1 MAGTRIANTATRVT
15 HSSLSLASR
24 EGTEHPA
31 VVEWN
36 AKRRRLV
43 LRVFNTK
50 TVDRQQHEAARD
62 PAPLYAT
69 ESSNSPDHD
78 AQVTVVG
85 PSQRRYQ
92 PNSFGPQP
100 RNDTQ
105 YGNSEPAFQSNG
117 LVGEESNCKQFEPV
131 RTVVGGEGYNKR
143 LHAEKP
149 AFNSVVGNT
158 ITTTG
163 GRLEHDSRQYADV
176 DLGAQHRAQVIT
188 NRPNFQS
195 NDSETVDYYAGSKSF
210 PQGPVHNRKSGSVH
224 DSSAFLFYPG
234 TVNIRRYPTHLNR
247 IHKIK
252 GSVDYLLGDER
263 LQSIIFDPLDRDTG
277 AGITLH
283 PLHYRTK
290 VLEHRAARR
299 QGTMNKFPSKRPS
312 TPENLKGLSAKHY
325 LKTLRGKDAET
336 ELRRYQQTSEVRRRD
351 WSPSETVVFEEDLV
365 EEDDYTDTR
374 TASTSSNSTVYLIRT
389 VKKPNR
395 YGSNGR
401 TNTKKAE
408 PESNQA
414 AEEPHRRKTILE
426 PVTMQGTQDEDRGQ
440 RARPK
445 KTKRVK
451 NSVTQTSE
459 DKLQDDT
466 AAENTP
472 MPRFITPR
480 KQKRSVGL
488 QTVIEEDLR
497 EQASTNPDS
506 TSRTIRP
513 KKTTIAI
520 QTDIPKTSKP
530 MKTTVGTQTME
541 QETASKATS
550 EGSLSRRQ
558 KEKHDFSGQTED
570 LLTKTSD
577 QQTSE
582 REQTFRIPPLR
593 HDQEAPDVIWPT
605 PAIQPRQPHDT
616 RKQIRLLRIK
626 WFRNVSSLL

>member
-15 HSSLSLASR
+15 QSSLALASG

-69 ESSNSPDHD
+69 ESSNSSDHD
-78 AQVTVVG
+78 AQAAVVG
-85 PSQRRYQ
+85 LGQRRYQ
-92 PNSFGPQP
+92 PNSFGP
-100 RNDTQ
+100 RIDTQ
-105 YGNSEPAFQSNG
+105 RGNSEPAFQSNG
-117 LVGEESNCKQFEPV
+117 LVGQESNCKQFEPV

-143 LHAEKP
+143 HHAENP

-158 ITTTG
+158 ITNTG
-163 GRLEHDSRQYADV
+163 GRLEHDSRQYANV

-195 NDSETVDYYAGSKSF
+195 NESETVDYYAGSKSF
-210 PQGPVHNRKSGSVH
+210 PQVPVRNRKSGRVD

-234 TVNIRRYPTHLNR
+234 TVNIKRYPTHHNR
-247 IHKIK
+247 IHKSK

-263 LQSIIFDPLDRDTG
+263 LQSIIFDPLDRDTS

-283 PLHYRTK
+283 PLHYRTQ

-299 QGTMNKFPSKRPS
+299 RGTMNKFPSKRPS

-325 LKTLRGKDAET
+325 LKTLREKDEET
-336 ELRRYQQTSEVRRRD
+336 ELRRYQQNSEVRRRD
-351 WSPSETVVFEEDLV
+351 WSPSETVVVEEDLV
-365 EEDDYTDTR
+365 DEDDYTDTR

-395 YGSNGR
+395 HGSNGR

-408 PESNQA
+408 PGSNQT
-414 AEEPHRRKTILE
+414 AEEPPRHKAILE
-426 PVTMQGTQDEDRGQ
+426 PVTLKGKQEEDRGQ

-459 DKLQDDT
+459 DTLQDDT
-466 AAENTP
+466 AVATGNTP

-488 QTVIEEDLR
+488 QTVIEEDIQG
-497 EQASTNPDS
+497 QASGNPDPI
-506 TSRTIRP
+506 SRTIRP
-513 KKTTIAI
+513 TKTTIAI

-530 MKTTVGTQTME
+530 MKTTVGTQTVG

-550 EGSLSRRQ
+550 GGSMSRGQ
-558 KEKHDFSGQTED
+558 KEKRDFSGQTED
-570 LLTKTSD
+570 LLTKTTSD
-577 QQTSE
+577 QQISG
-582 REQTFRIPPLR
+582 REQTFRMPPLR
-593 HDQEAPDVIWPT
+593 NDQEALDVILPT
-605 PAIQPRQPHDT
+605 PAIQHRQPHET
-616 RKQIRLLRIK
+616 RKQIKLLGIR
-626 WFRNVSSLL
+626 